1 MFRIMFL
8 TGLAFTIL
16 FLLLSIILF
25 VKNDVAKLIGDVT
38 GWNARRAIKRINEKG
53 AEEISKTQAIKTE
66 VSNVLVRSAD
76 TTNPIHKKLELKP
89 KQSIMAA
96 IHEAQGKSV
105 EEVFQA
111 EDEMIVLAGQETA
124 GTEQEKMMDDEV
136 TSILGA
142 EDVTTVL
149 PGEENELTTVLGDG
163 DELTTVLGE
172 GDELTTVLG
181 EGDELTTTL
190 GEEVTAVLDEGNELT
205 AVLGE
210 DATTVLDEGNELTAV
225 LGEDATTVLDEED
238 ELTTVLGEEETTVLD
253 GLENSTVVIA
263 DESTSILNMAER
275 IVIPAS
281 GEDEATGILT
291 GEEKPLPDI
300 FEVEDQATVVH
311 TDESIGDEFAGE

>member
-38 GWNARRAIKRINEKG
+38 GWNAKRAIKRINEKG

-76 TTNPIHKKLELKP
+76 TTKPIHKKLELKP

-111 EDEMIVLAGQETA
+111 EDEMIVLAGKEVA
-124 GTEQEKMMDDEV
+124 GTEPERIME
-136 TSILGA
+136 
-142 EDVTTVL
+142 
-149 PGEENELTTVLGDG
+149 
-163 DELTTVLGE
+163 DELTAVLGE

-181 EGDELTTTL
+181 EGDGLTTVLEEGDELTTTL
-190 GEEVTAVLDEGNELT
+190 GEEITTVLEEGNELT
-205 AVLGE
+205 TVLGE
-210 DATTVLDEGNELTAV
+210 DTTTVLDK
-225 LGEDATTVLDEED
+225 ED

-253 GLENSTVVIA
+253 GLEDSTVVIA

-275 IVIPAS
+275 MVMPAS
-281 GEDEATGILT
+281 GEDEATDILT

>member
-38 GWNARRAIKRINEKG
+38 GWNAKRAIKRINEKG

-76 TTNPIHKKLELKP
+76 TTKPIHKKLELKP

-96 IHEAQGKSV
+96 IHEAQGKPV

-111 EDEMIVLAGQETA
+111 EDEMIVLAGKEVA
-124 GTEQEKMMDDEV
+124 GTEPERIME
-136 TSILGA
+136 
-142 EDVTTVL
+142 
-149 PGEENELTTVLGDG
+149 
-163 DELTTVLGE
+163 DELTAVLGE

-181 EGDELTTTL
+181 EGDGLTTVLEEGDELTTTL
-190 GEEVTAVLDEGNELT
+190 GEEITTVLEEGNELTTMLADEITTVLEEGNELT
-205 AVLGE
+205 AVLGDE
-210 DATTVLDEGNELTAV
+210 ITTVLAEGNELTTV
-225 LGEDATTVLDEED
+225 LGEDTTTVLDKED

-253 GLENSTVVIA
+253 GLEDSTVVIA

-275 IVIPAS
+275 MVMPAS
-281 GEDEATGILT
+281 GEDEATDILT

>member
-89 KQSIMAA
+89 KQSILAA
-96 IHEAQGKSV
+96 IHEAQGKPV

-111 EDEMIVLAGQETA
+111 EDEMIVLAGKEVA
-124 GTEQEKMMDDEV
+124 GTEQEK
-136 TSILGA
+136 
-142 EDVTTVL
+142 TTVL
-149 PGEENELTTVLGDG
+149 PGEENELTA
-163 DELTTVLGE
+163 VLGE
-172 GDELTTVLG
+172 GDELTTVLSEG
-181 EGDELTTTL
+181 DELTTVLEEGDELTTTL
-190 GEEVTAVLDEGNELT
+190 GEEE
-205 AVLGE
+205 
-210 DATTVLDEGNELTAV
+210 TTVLDEGNELTAV
-225 LGEDATTVLDEED
+225 LGDEVTTVLDELDELTAVLGEDVTTVLDEGD
-238 ELTTVLGEEETTVLD
+238 ELTTVLGEEEAAVLD
-253 GLENSTVVIA
+253 ELENSTVVIA

-281 GEDEATGILT
+281 GEDEATSILT